1 MFGYDL
7 GIDLGTSSIVI
18 SVVGKGVVLS
28 EPAYVAYDVNKSE
41 MLYAGKRAYYLE
53 GREPVGVSV
62 IQPIKSGNVSNYDLA
77 CQMVEY
83 FMNKVLKK
91 NIFKP
96 RIVASVSSDS
106 TDVERRTLISVLISA
121 GARSVCLVEQ
131 PLCAAFGAG
140 IDPLNPTG
148 VFVIDVGAGSTDMA
162 VISQGAM
169 SQNETVKIGGDDFD
183 EAIVKYLEFVG
194 DNYELPFLIDSTSG
208 DARVAGARYADEV
221 GLTQRAIYNS
231 INMSAEKSELEAL
244 KETDIDSSIILG
256 FNPMNSTVQG
266 KIAMWEDGDD
276 GSYEK
281 GLLEVAADCGIDKFM
296 MDTAVTPLGQGAGI
310 AAKTTFAEK
319 AKRKIK
325 VLKAIIFFNFFIF
338 FPSFYNLF

>member
-121 GARSVCLVEQ
+121 GARSVCLVALLLAPVLTRLIPQ
-131 PLCAAFGAG
+131 VCL
-140 IDPLNPTG
+140 LL
-148 VFVIDVGAGSTDMA
+148 
-162 VISQGAM
+162 M
-169 SQNETVKIGGDDFD
+169 SVQAQQIWQ
-183 EAIVKYLEFVG
+183 L
-194 DNYELPFLIDSTSG
+194 
-208 DARVAGARYADEV
+208 
-221 GLTQRAIYNS
+221 
-231 INMSAEKSELEAL
+231 SAKAL
-244 KETDIDSSIILG
+244 
-256 FNPMNSTVQG
+256 
-266 KIAMWEDGDD
+266 
-276 GSYEK
+276 
-281 GLLEVAADCGIDKFM
+281 
-296 MDTAVTPLGQGAGI
+296 
-310 AAKTTFAEK
+310 
-319 AKRKIK
+319 
-325 VLKAIIFFNFFIF
+325 
-338 FPSFYNLF
+338 

>member
-131 PLCAAFGAG
+131 PFALLLAPVLTRLIPQVC
-140 IDPLNPTG
+140 LLL
-148 VFVIDVGAGSTDMA
+148 
-162 VISQGAM
+162 M
-169 SQNETVKIGGDDFD
+169 SVQAQQIWQ
-183 EAIVKYLEFVG
+183 L
-194 DNYELPFLIDSTSG
+194 
-208 DARVAGARYADEV
+208 
-221 GLTQRAIYNS
+221 
-231 INMSAEKSELEAL
+231 SAKAL
-244 KETDIDSSIILG
+244 
-256 FNPMNSTVQG
+256 
-266 KIAMWEDGDD
+266 
-276 GSYEK
+276 
-281 GLLEVAADCGIDKFM
+281 
-296 MDTAVTPLGQGAGI
+296 
-310 AAKTTFAEK
+310 
-319 AKRKIK
+319 
-325 VLKAIIFFNFFIF
+325 
-338 FPSFYNLF
+338 

>member
-7 GIDLGTSSIVI
+7 GIDLGTNSIVI

-28 EPAYVAYDVNKSE
+28 EPAYVAYDCNKGE

-62 IQPIKSGNVSNYDLA
+62 IQPIKNGNVSNYELA
-77 CQMVEY
+77 QQMVEY

-121 GARSVCLVEQ
+121 GARSVCLLEQ
-131 PLCAAFGAG
+131 PICAAFGAG
-140 IDPLNPTG
+140 VDPINPTG
-148 VFVIDVGAGSTDMA
+148 VFVIDIGAGSTDMA

-183 EAIVKYLEFVG
+183 EAIVKYL
-194 DNYELPFLIDSTSG
+194 
-208 DARVAGARYADEV
+208 
-221 GLTQRAIYNS
+221 
-231 INMSAEKSELEAL
+231 K
-244 KETDIDSSIILG
+244 DI
-256 FNPMNSTVQG
+256 F
-266 KIAMWEDGDD
+266 
-276 GSYEK
+276 
-281 GLLEVAADCGIDKFM
+281 
-296 MDTAVTPLGQGAGI
+296 
-310 AAKTTFAEK
+310 
-319 AKRKIK
+319 
-325 VLKAIIFFNFFIF
+325 
-338 FPSFYNLF
+338 